1 MKTPLIGRDS
11 LIIKQQPYPGLNPL
25 ISVKTQSIINT
36 DLVLK
41 TIIIFGLFFLQGKMI
56 QKYD

>member
-11 LIIKQQPYPGLNPL
+11 LIVKQQPYPGLNPL

-41 TIIIFGLFFLQGKMI
+41 TIIIFGLFFFCKE
-56 QKYD
+56 K